1 MPGADI
7 SHSRVFR
14 PSESDS
20 GFIAVFKARYGIALK
35 HRAWGNVPL
44 IAHRV
49 HVWHYSPVSLPPRGN
64 ELVEQ
69 TGISVVSERLA
80 NAFPG

>member
-49 HVWHYSPVSLPPRGN
+49 HVWQV
-64 ELVEQ
+64 
-69 TGISVVSERLA
+69 
-80 NAFPG
+80 